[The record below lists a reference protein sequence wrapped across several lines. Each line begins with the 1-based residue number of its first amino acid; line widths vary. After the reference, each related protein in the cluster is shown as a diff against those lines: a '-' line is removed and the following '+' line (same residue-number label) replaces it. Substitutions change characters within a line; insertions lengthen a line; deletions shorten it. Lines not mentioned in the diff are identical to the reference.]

1 MSLLEAFLMNDAIRT
16 DVLVIGSGLGGLAA
30 AWEAA
35 KRGCAVTLLTRAS
48 NPEDS
53 NTYRAQGGI
62 IYRADSEAPE
72 QLVADILSA
81 GAGLS
86 SPAAAAL
93 LSQEGPRLVKE
104 ILIDELHVPF
114 DSSPDHPGELD
125 LTSEAGHSLQ
135 RIIHYKDQTGFAI
148 ERAFFERVSS
158 HPKVKVISNATA
170 VDLLTASHHSVEPT
184 DVYRPLTCVGAY
196 VLDQTTGKVFS
207 ILAKETVLASG
218 GLGSVFLHTTNPPG
232 ARGDGIAMAY
242 RAGAR
247 CINMQ
252 YIQFHPTA
260 LLAPDG
266 CFLISETVRG
276 EGGRLVD
283 RHGKEFMQRFHP
295 AGSLAPRDV
304 AARAIYQTMLE
315 SGEPC
320 VYLDITHKPAEQL
333 RERFPG
339 IHAVCIERGID
350 LTREPVPV
358 VPAAH
363 YSCGGIAT
371 DDQGG
376 TTVDRLRAVGEVACT
391 GLHGANRLASTS
403 LLECLVWGTRA
414 GARSAER
421 ITHGGDFYFPE
432 IAGWRYEHEPAD
444 PALISQDWLTIQHTM
459 WNYVGLIRSEKR
471 LNRAMRILR
480 ELDLE
485 IARFYEKCEISDSI
499 IGLRNG
505 ILTALLILEAADQ
518 SHESRGCHY
527 RID

>member
-1 MSLLEAFLMNDAIRT
+1 MTAKKQT
-16 DVLVIGSGLGGLAA
+16 DTLVIGSGLAGLAA

-35 KRGCAVTLLTRAS
+35 KRGCQVTLLTRGSGA
-48 NPEDS
+48 EES

-62 IYRADSEAPE
+62 IYRAPGESRE
-72 QLVADILSA
+72 QLVADILSV

-86 SPAAAAL
+86 SHQAAAL
-93 LSQEGPRLVKE
+93 LSQEGPAKVKQ

-114 DSSPDHPGELD
+114 DPSPESLEEPH
-125 LTSEAGHSLQ
+125 LTSEAGHSRP
-135 RIIHYKDQTGFAI
+135 RIIHYKDQTGLAI
-148 ERAFFERVSS
+148 ERAFFERVRS
-158 HPKVKVISNATA
+158 HANVRLLTNATA
-170 VDLLTASHHSVEPT
+170 VDLLTPSHHSLEPT
-184 DVYRPLTCVGAY
+184 DVYRPFSCVGAY
-196 VLDQTTGKVFS
+196 VLDQPTGTITP
-207 ILAKETVLASG
+207 ILAKETILATG
-218 GLGSVFLHTTNPPG
+218 GLGNVFLHSTNPLG
-232 ARGDGIAMAY
+232 ARGDGIAMAC

-247 CINMQ
+247 LINMQ
-252 YIQFHPTA
+252 YVQFHPTA

-266 CFLISETVRG
+266 CFLISETIRG

-283 RHGKEFMQRFHP
+283 RHGNEFMHRFHP

-315 SGEPC
+315 TGEPC
-320 VYLDITHKPAEQL
+320 VYLDISHKPADQL

-339 IHAVCIERGID
+339 IYTMCLQRGVD
-350 LTREPVPV
+350 LTQEPIPV

-371 DDQGG
+371 DDCGR
-376 TTVDRLRAVGEVACT
+376 TNIDRLRAAGEVACT

-414 GARSAER
+414 GATAAER
-421 ITHGGDFYFPE
+421 IASGEDFYFPE
-432 IAGWRYEHEPAD
+432 IAEWRYEREPAD
-444 PALISQDWLTIQHTM
+444 PALIAQDWLTIQHTM

-471 LNRAMRILR
+471 LNRAMRVLR

-485 IARFYEKCEISDSI
+485 IARFYAKCRVDDSI

-505 ILTALLILEAADQ
+505 ILTALLILEGAVQAR
-518 SHESRGCHY
+518 ESRGCHY
-527 RID
+527 QVD

>member
-1 MSLLEAFLMNDAIRT
+1 MNDAMKT

-30 AWEAA
+30 AWDAA
-35 KRGCAVTLLTRAS
+35 KRGCAVALLTRAS
-48 NPEDS
+48 NPQDS

-62 IYRADSEAPE
+62 IYRAKGESPE

-86 SPAAAAL
+86 SPAAASL
-93 LSQEGPRLVKE
+93 LSREGPRLVKE
-104 ILIDELHVPF
+104 ILIDEIHVPF
-114 DSSPDHPGELD
+114 DPSPEHPGELD

-148 ERAFFERVSS
+148 ERAFFERVRS
-158 HPKVKVISNATA
+158 HPNVKVISNATA

-196 VLDQTTGKVFS
+196 VLDQTTGKIFS
-207 ILAKETVLASG
+207 ILAKETILASG

-247 CINMQ
+247 CINLQ

-320 VYLDITHKPAEQL
+320 VYLDITHKPADLL
-333 RERFPG
+333 RKRFPS
-339 IHAVCIERGID
+339 IYAVCLERGID
-350 LTREPVPV
+350 LTREPIPV

-371 DDQGG
+371 DDFGG
-376 TTVDRLRAVGEVACT
+376 TTVGRLSAVGEVACT

-421 ITHGGDFYFPE
+421 IAHGGDFYFPE

-444 PALISQDWLTIQHTM
+444 PAFISQDWLTIQHTM

-471 LNRAMRILR
+471 LNRAMRVLR

-485 IARFYEKCEISDSI
+485 IARFYEKYEISDSI

-505 ILTALLILEAADQ
+505 ILTALLILDAADQ
-518 SHESRGCHY
+518 AHESRGSHY

>member
-1 MSLLEAFLMNDAIRT
+1 MIEDSLQT
-16 DVLVIGSGLGGLAA
+16 DVLVIGSGLAGLAA

-35 KRGCAVTLLTRAS
+35 NRGCQVTLLTRAADAA
-48 NPEDS
+48 ES
-53 NTYRAQGGI
+53 NTNRAQGGI
-62 IYRADSEAPE
+62 ICRAPGESPDR
-72 QLVADILSA
+72 LVADILSV
-81 GAGLS
+81 GGGLS
-86 SPAAAAL
+86 SPDAARL
-93 LSQEGPRLVKE
+93 LSREGPRLVKE
-104 ILIDELHVPF
+104 VLIDELGVPF
-114 DSSPDHPGELD
+114 DRSAQNPADLD
-125 LTSEAGHSLQ
+125 LTREAGHSLS
-135 RIIHYKDQTGFAI
+135 RIVHHKDQTGAAI
-148 ERAFFERVSS
+148 EKAFLERVRA
-158 HPKVKVISNATA
+158 HPNVKVISNATA
-170 VDLLTASHHSVEPT
+170 VDLLTVSHHSLEPT

-196 VLDQTTGKVFS
+196 VLGRATEKIFS
-207 ILAKETVLASG
+207 LLAKETILATG
-218 GLGSVFLHTTNPPG
+218 GLGSVYLHTTNPPG

-283 RHGKEFMQRFHP
+283 RHGKEFMERFHP
-295 AGSLAPRDV
+295 AGSLAPRDI

-339 IHAVCIERGID
+339 IYAVCMERGID
-350 LTREPVPV
+350 LTREPIPV

-363 YSCGGIAT
+363 YSCGGIAV
-371 DDQGG
+371 DDCGR
-376 TTVDRLRAVGEVACT
+376 TTVGRLRAAGEVACT

-414 GARSAER
+414 GAQAGEGIKR
-421 ITHGGDFYFPE
+421 GDDYYFPKV
-432 IAGWRYEHEPAD
+432 ADWRYEHEPAD
-444 PALISQDWLTIQHTM
+444 PALITQDWLTIQHTM
-459 WNYVGLIRSEKR
+459 WNYCGLIRSERR

-485 IARFYEKCEISDSI
+485 IARFYEKCEVSDSI

-505 ILTALLILEAADQ
+505 ILTAFLILEAAQQ
-518 SHESRGCHY
+518 SRGSRGCHY
-527 RID
+527 RIN

>member
-1 MSLLEAFLMNDAIRT
+1 VIEDCLQT

-35 KRGCAVTLLTRAS
+35 KRGCQVTLLTRAR
-48 NPEDS
+48 NPAES
-53 NTYRAQGGI
+53 NTDRAQGGI
-62 IYRADSEAPE
+62 IYHAPGESPE
-72 QLVADILSA
+72 QLVADILSV
-81 GAGLS
+81 GGGLS
-86 SPAAAAL
+86 SPDAARL
-93 LSQEGPRLVKE
+93 LSREGPRLVKE
-104 ILIDELHVPF
+104 ILIDELQVPF
-114 DSSPDHPGELD
+114 HPSKENPEQLD
-125 LTSEAGHSLQ
+125 LTREAGHSLP
-135 RIIHYKDQTGFAI
+135 RIVHHKDQTGSAI
-148 ERAFFERVSS
+148 ERAFLERVRA
-158 HPKVKVISNATA
+158 HPNVKVIAHATA
-170 VDLLTASHHSVEPT
+170 VDLLTVSHHSIEPT
-184 DVYRPLTCVGAY
+184 DVYRLLTCVGAY
-196 VLDQTTGKVFS
+196 VLDRETEKIFS
-207 ILAKETVLASG
+207 LLAKETILATG

-232 ARGDGIAMAY
+232 ARGDGIAMAS

-295 AGSLAPRDV
+295 DGSLAPRDI

-320 VYLDITHKPAEQL
+320 VYLDITHKPADYL

-339 IHAVCIERGID
+339 IYAVCMERGID
-350 LTREPVPV
+350 LTREPIPV

-363 YSCGGIAT
+363 YSCGGIAV
-371 DDQGG
+371 DDCGR
-376 TTVDRLRAVGEVACT
+376 TTVDRLRAAGEVACT

-414 GARSAER
+414 GAQAAEGIGR
-421 ITHGGDFYFPE
+421 GGDYYFPKV
-432 IAGWRYEHEPAD
+432 ADWRYEHEPAD
-444 PALISQDWLTIQHTM
+444 PALITQDWLTIQHTM
-459 WNYVGLIRSEKR
+459 WNYCGLIRSDRR

-485 IARFYEKCEISDSI
+485 IARFYEKCEVSDSI

-505 ILTALLILEAADQ
+505 ILTAFLILEAAQ
-518 SHESRGCHY
+518 QCRESRGCHY
-527 RID
+527 RIN